1 MAEIIRISLISGPRM
16 MVDIRIW
23 RSERAA
29 QDGAESETGR
39 GLSLAIE
46 LLPNLVKALSAA
58 MRAAGLDDQGL
69 EVREGGQN
77 GRI

>member
-1 MAEIIRISLISGPRM
+1 M

-69 EVREGGQN
+69 EVREGQN